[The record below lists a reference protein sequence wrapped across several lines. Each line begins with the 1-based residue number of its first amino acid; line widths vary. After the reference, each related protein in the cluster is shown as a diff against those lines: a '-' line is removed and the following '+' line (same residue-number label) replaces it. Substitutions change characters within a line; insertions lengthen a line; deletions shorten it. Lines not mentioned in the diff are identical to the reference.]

1 MAFARHSMKNKAIT
15 PVLVGRGMAGKAIVQ
30 SLDLVARLDPELQLL
45 PVRIAERE
53 KPLKSYTSGMNPTV
67 LFLANPSGMHAQSI
81 LEGIRSGF
89 NAIAV
94 DKPVCVRPEEIPLL
108 HEMDTPITVFH
119 GYRVLWGSRTIHQMI
134 VDGELGDVF
143 AFESRYWQSSAA
155 QESLHRSSARQ
166 SWKNDIRLN
175 GPRDALT
182 DLGSHAVDICH
193 TMMGAKAVEARAWL
207 SYSNAAAA
215 HRDTHVHL
223 QLKFSESRN
232 ALISISKTAHGAA
245 NDFEYTVF
253 GTRATATWRFMRP
266 DEFEIGSG
274 SGKSFIRRETPSLS
288 AETKPFHGLGWL
300 EGYVEITRQTLRA
313 VSGLTY
319 TKVPSLKEA
328 LDVMDVLLHAR
339 IET

>member
-1 MAFARHSMKNKAIT
+1 MKNRAIA
-15 PVLVGRGMAGKAIVQ
+15 PVLVGRGMAGNAILQ
-30 SLDLVARLDPELQLL
+30 SLDLVARLDSELQLL
-45 PVRIAERE
+45 PARIAKRE
-53 KPLKSYTSGMNPTV
+53 EQLKSYIDEKARAV

-94 DKPVCVRPEEIPLL
+94 DKPVCVCPEEMLL
-108 HEMDTPITVFH
+108 LQDVDRPVTVFH
-119 GYRVLWGSRTIHQMI
+119 GYRVLWGSRKIRQMI

-155 QESLHRSSARQ
+155 QEALNQSSARL
-166 SWKNDIRLN
+166 SWKNDILLN

-182 DLGSHAVDICH
+182 DLGSHAVDMCH
-193 TMMGAKAVEARAWL
+193 SMMGTKAIEARAWL
-207 SYSNAAAA
+207 SYCNAAAS

-253 GTRATATWRFMRP
+253 GTRATASWKFMRP
-266 DEFEIGSG
+266 DEVEIGSG
-274 SGKSFIRRETPSLS
+274 SGKSIIRREAPSVS

-319 TKVPSLKEA
+319 AKIPSLKEA